1 MNNEKMQRVTR
12 AEPCPICGKPDWCLV
27 APDGSA
33 AICQRI
39 EEGSVKKCGD
49 AGHLHVLAD
58 RHNGHN
64 RHEFCVRPRQLL
76 KSGLGRNGCR
86 DFAELA
92 RRYQGQLTRD
102 RLGTLAQSLGI
113 SPRSLQRLR
122 GGWDGRAYTFPML
135 DASDEVVGIRRRF
148 PEGKKASVRGS
159 KNGLFIPTDPSND
172 GPLLICEG
180 PTDTTAA
187 LDLGFDAIGRPN
199 CNSLIEMTV
208 KVVKGRTEIVI
219 VADRDAVGI
228 AGATRL
234 ANVIALHCPSVKII
248 QPPDGIKDLRQ
259 WRNVGLT
266 SDALQG
272 VIAATGAI
280 CIKVRFSWSNADRRA
295 WS

>member
-1 MNNEKMQRVTR
+1 MSSEKMQRVTHT
-12 AEPCPICGKPDWCLV
+12 EPCPICGKPDWCLV

-39 EEGSVKKCGD
+39 EEGSLKKCGD
-49 AGHLHVLAD
+49 AGYLHVLVD

-102 RLGTLAQSLGI
+102 RLGALAQSLGI

-122 GGWDGRAYTFPML
+122 GGWDGRAYTFPMS
-135 DASDEVVGIRRRF
+135 DAAGKVVGIRRRF
-148 PEGKKASVRGS
+148 PNGGKASVKGG
-159 KNGLFIPTDPSND
+159 KTGLFIPTDLGSD

-180 PTDTTAA
+180 PTDTAAA
-187 LDLGFDAIGRPN
+187 LDLGFDAVGRPN
-199 CNSLIEMTV
+199 CNSLVEMTA
-208 KVVKGRTEIVI
+208 KVAKGQTDIVI

-228 AGATRL
+228 AGATKL
-234 ANVIALHCPSVKII
+234 ANTVAMHCPSVRIL

-259 WRNVGLT
+259 WLNRGLT
-266 SDALQG
+266 PQALQDIVTTLAPIRVRTSFSRKG
-272 VIAATGAI
+272 V
-280 CIKVRFSWSNADRRA
+280 RL
-295 WS
+295 